1 MISNEEIIEAV
12 EKAIAH
18 AEQIGDNWAD
28 MVDIAL
34 GEIGVEVDE
43 KASRAADTNGYGPI
57 CVLTDGRE
65 IWQAEDTKEITI
77 ES

>member
-1 MISNEEIIEAV
+1 MASNKEIIEAV
-12 EKAIAH
+12 EQAIAH
-18 AEQIGDNWAD
+18 AGDVGDNWAD

-43 KASRAADTNGYGPI
+43 KASRAADVNGYGPI
-57 CVLTDGRE
+57 CVLSDGRE

-77 ES
+77 Q